1 MAGAGLPQSVPT
13 ANMWHSYR
21 RRRTSSPTTAISWR
35 TFLSPIGRAFR
46 SSWSAARRRSVRG
59 DGRYIA
65 FQSEASDLKCT
76 VRCAK
81 AMEDINLLSDVF
93 LYDRQTQS
101 INRISADDRG
111 AWMEPSVAPALDA
124 MARVVVFSSRHPMNA
139 TDRRNDF
146 DLFIVTR

>member
-1 MAGAGLPQSVPT
+1 LVSRTEKERSGNDA
-13 ANMWHSYR
+13 SYN
-21 RRRTSSPTTAISWR
+21 PAIS
-35 TFLSPIGRAFR
+35 
-46 SSWSAARRRSVRG
+46 G

-93 LYDRQTQS
+93 LYDRQSQS